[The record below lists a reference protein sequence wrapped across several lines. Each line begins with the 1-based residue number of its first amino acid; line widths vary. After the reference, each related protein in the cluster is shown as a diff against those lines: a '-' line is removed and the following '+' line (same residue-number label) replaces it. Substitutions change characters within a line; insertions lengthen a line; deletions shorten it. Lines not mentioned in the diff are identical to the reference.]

1 MGGAGGLGGTRDGVG
16 SRDLEAPEP
25 GVGGKHRS
33 VYERAFGPTLGD
45 LGLDH
50 KHALGDLGLDHT
62 RAPWSQ
68 AGDLLDE
75 HEHEELLY
83 RRQMALAAQDRARF
97 VPPRV
102 CARAL
107 GPMGTRRRR
116 ARACEHCARAGR
128 ARRARRTG
136 TLSHGTAFLQGL
148 REPVAPVLTAGR
160 HAQVRVVHGANG
172 RRQQAVPPHAL
183 GLRDAPDGR
192 VRLPEPVLASAPA
205 FPARPGPRASERAC
219 VCGSRR

>member
-1 MGGAGGLGGTRDGVG
+1 MQHVGRALGGAGSAGG
-16 SRDLEAPEP
+16 SRDAEAPEP
-25 GVGGKHRS
+25 GVGMHRS
-33 VYERAFGPTLGD
+33 VYERAFGALSD

-50 KHALGDLGLDHT
+50 ARLPT
-62 RAPWSQ
+62 PWPQ
-68 AGDLLDE
+68 HGDLLDE

-83 RRQMALAAQDRARF
+83 RRQMALAAQDRARS
-97 VPPRV
+97 VPPPV
-102 CARAL
+102 CAWTWRAS
-107 GPMGTRRRR
+107 
-116 ARACEHCARAGR
+116 
-128 ARRARRTG
+128 RRARRTG
-136 TLSHGTAFLQGL
+136 ALCRGTKCL

>member
-83 RRQMALAAQDRARF
+83 RRQMALAAQDRARS
-97 VPPRV
+97 VPPPV
-102 CARAL
+102 CAWTWRAS
-107 GPMGTRRRR
+107 
-116 ARACEHCARAGR
+116 
-128 ARRARRTG
+128 RRARRTG
-136 TLSHGTAFLQGL
+136 TLCHGTAFLQGL

>member
-1 MGGAGGLGGTRDGVG
+1 MQHVGRALGGAGSAGG
-16 SRDLEAPEP
+16 SRDAEAPEP
-25 GVGGKHRS
+25 GVGMHRS
-33 VYERAFGPTLGD
+33 VYERAFGALSD

-50 KHALGDLGLDHT
+50 ARLPT
-62 RAPWSQ
+62 PWPQ
-68 AGDLLDE
+68 HGDLLDE

-136 TLSHGTAFLQGL
+136 TLCHGTAFLQGL